1 MWTVI
6 YMAQGRE
13 AADNLRALLENA
25 GILVKIRPVTK
36 AAEGEANAFEILIPQ
51 TEKDEAHKVIIG
63 SGY

>member
-6 YMAQGRE
+6 YMAQSRE
-13 AADNLRALLENA
+13 AADNLRILLEEA
-25 GILVKIRPVTK
+25 KILVKIRPVTK

-51 TEKDEAHKVIIG
+51 TEKDEAHKVIIR

>member
-6 YMAQGRE
+6 YMAQSRE

-36 AAEGEANAFEILIPQ
+36 AAEAEANAFEILIPQ
-51 TEKDEAHKVIIG
+51 TEKDESHKVIIG

>member
-6 YMAQGRE
+6 YMAQSPE
-13 AADNLRALLENA
+13 AAENISKLLQEA

>member
-6 YMAQGRE
+6 YMAQSPE
-13 AADNLRALLENA
+13 AAENIRKLLQEA
-25 GILVKIRPVTK
+25 KILVRIRPVTK

>member
-6 YMAQGRE
+6 YMAQSKE
-13 AADNLRALLENA
+13 AAENIRKLLQEA
-25 GILVKIRPVTK
+25 KILVRIRPVTK

>member
-6 YMAQGRE
+6 YMVQSPL
-13 AADNLRALLENA
+13 AAENLKLLLEEA
-25 GILVKIRPVTK
+25 GILVRIRPVTK
-36 AAEGEANAFEILIPQ
+36 AAEGEANAYEILIPH